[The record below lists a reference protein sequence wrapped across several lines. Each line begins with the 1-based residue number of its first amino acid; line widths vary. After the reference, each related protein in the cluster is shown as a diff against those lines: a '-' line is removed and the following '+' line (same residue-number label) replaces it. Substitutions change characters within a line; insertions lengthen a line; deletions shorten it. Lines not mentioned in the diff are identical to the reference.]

1 MSGNSALAAAKR
13 RRVGVTTPESRQAP
27 PPPPPPPVQT
37 RQSAQPSRQTANR
50 PPARAVAPP
59 PQPMEEEDNTDSEF
73 TSVFASIPQI
83 PMPPANVNPI
93 QVLAVHHQFINRI
106 TAEFPNALDT
116 LGNHFNALSSNCDI
130 LNDRLVALENGSGS
144 GSSSSTKSSSA
155 DLDAVKSQM
164 TQFQKDL
171 DELKTMVLKVQGM
184 TVDVNYNL
192 MKLLSDV
199 EKCKEEIKLCKES
212 SAVVTDSYVL
222 PKRVEFNDDVDV
234 QNEEEVDAVE
244 EEQDDDEEV
253 ADV

>member
-27 PPPPPPPVQT
+27 PPPPPVQT
-37 RQSAQPSRQTANR
+37 RQSAPPSRQTTTTR
-50 PPARAVAPP
+50 PQARAVVHP
-59 PQPMEEEDNTDSEF
+59 PQPMEEEENDSEF

-144 GSSSSTKSSSA
+144 GSSSSAKSSSD

-222 PKRVEFNDDVDV
+222 PKRVEFNDEVDV
-234 QNEEEVDAVE
+234 KNEEEVDAVE
-244 EEQDDDEEV
+244 EEDEDEV